1 LINQKALEAV
11 MHAITPA
18 STAPQLPEHLLS
30 RGADPMKTLL
40 IGRHFLIREALRAVL
55 KELKNDA
62 VVLEALDGQEAIGL
76 LSKQADVSLIILDL
90 DLPDG
95 SGLSA
100 LGELRERHPGIP
112 VIIISGAQD
121 YSTIVRALNLGARGF
136 ILKSEKR
143 QIMLGA
149 LELVFAGGIYIPREV
164 LALESSSVRAPAAP
178 RGGLNGQPAKLAE
191 LGLTGRQLDVLKA
204 MMKGKGNK
212 AICRELNL
220 AEPTV
225 KNHVTAILRQLGVH
239 NRVEAVLAM
248 GALGWPQQEADD
260 KGVPRQNAE
269 PTRVVRLPD
278 RLFRR
283 G

>member
-1 LINQKALEAV
+1 
-11 MHAITPA
+11 MHAVTPA

-62 VVLEALDGQEAIGL
+62 VVLEALDGQEAIRL
-76 LSKQADVSLIILDL
+76 LSKQTDVSLIILDL

-164 LALESSSVRAPAAP
+164 LALESSSVRAPTAQ
-178 RGGLNGQPAKLAE
+178 RGDLNGRPAKLAD
-191 LGLTGRQLDVLKA
+191 LSLTGRQLDVLRA

-220 AEPTV
+220 ALPTV
-225 KNHVTAILRQLGVH
+225 KNLITAIFQKLGVKS
-239 NRVEAVLAM
+239 RVEAVLAM
-248 GALGWPQQEADD
+248 TALGWPQPEPDRAA
-260 KGVPRQNAE
+260 PRQDAE
-269 PTRVVRLPD
+269 PARIVRLPTA
-278 RLFRR
+278 LFRR